1 MTPEK
6 EEAVLEPT
14 TAETADVSA
23 RQMDHAQIQQK
34 HQRPIHKWATTYGRS
49 PKQLR
54 RLLGP
59 TSQNRT
65 IKAHERNKEAEEETR
80 GMIYTIQTGMRFSA
94 STCPSSTPE
103 ETGRDRRTLVRGA
116 RIPAEPRRN
125 HLFSL
130 LLHHVGGLSHT
141 IELSPDTTKL
151 PTTREIIVIP
161 ALSTR
166 GRVQSK
172 HEITSAIEPL
182 KTTDAH
188 IENHLIVDLTDFT
201 SAESFIIKTRTPPP

>member
-1 MTPEK
+1 
-6 EEAVLEPT
+6 
-14 TAETADVSA
+14 
-23 RQMDHAQIQQK
+23 MDHAQIQQK

-103 ETGRDRRTLVRGA
+103 ETGRDRRTLVCGA
-116 RIPAEPRRN
+116 RYQSLARN

-130 LLHHVGGLSHT
+130 LLHHVEVFLKPSR
-141 IELSPDTTKL
+141 SP
-151 PTTREIIVIP
+151 PTQPNFQPLEKSSFYPHCQHAEEINRNTRSP
-161 ALSTR
+161 
-166 GRVQSK
+166 Q
-172 HEITSAIEPL
+172 PL
-182 KTTDAH
+182 NRLK
-188 IENHLIVDLTDFT
+188 
-201 SAESFIIKTRTPPP
+201 P